1 MFNTPPKIFAHVS
14 ALYDKNFVVPE
25 YILNKQNNTVNLFH
39 RFCPHRMYPL
49 AEPGTLVEE
58 ITCNF
63 HGFQWDKNGVPIN
76 NSKKLSCGQAE
87 TGKSGLVFKNFKEP
101 NAQWVEDLAAETNL
115 VYSHTLT
122 GTSVGS
128 WLWIMEVQADL
139 LHVRVGENA
148 VHPGLSTITHLEDTI
163 MSTGDGWALQ
173 TCSTGWWLCVYP
185 YTFVEWSKGC
195 LAMNYA
201 VPKDQQTEFGFTW
214 VSQFYYNPS
223 TTQERR
229 ATFEKYFQDVF
240 LEDIAAI
247 ELQKGKYFPLITA
260 HNHLE
265 DHCVHFGKWVND
277 NLLKD
282 KSI

>member
-1 MFNTPPKIFAHVS
+1 MFKTPPQILAHTAAIEHGNYVT
-14 ALYDKNFVVPE
+14 PE
-25 YILNKQNNTVNLFH
+25 YIINKGDTQITLF
-39 RFCPHRMYPL
+39 RRYCPHRMYPMHM
-49 AEPGTLVEE
+49 PGDVVKN
-58 ITCNF
+58 IVCNF
-63 HGFQWDKNGVPIN
+63 HGFEWTESGTPIN
-76 NSKKLSCGQAE
+76 NNKRLTCGKA
-87 TGKSGLVFKNFKEP
+87 TAGKSGLIFKDFIEP
-101 NAQWVEDLAAETNL
+101 NTQWVEDLAAETNL

-122 GTSVGS
+122 GTSAGS

-148 VHPGLSTITHLEDTI
+148 VHPGLSSITHLEDTT
-163 MSTGDGWALQ
+163 MSAGDGWALQ

-214 VSQFYYNPS
+214 VSQFYYDPS

-229 ATFEKYFQDVF
+229 TTFEKYFQDVF

>member
-1 MFNTPPKIFAHVS
+1 
-14 ALYDKNFVVPE
+14 
-25 YILNKQNNTVNLFH
+25 
-39 RFCPHRMYPL
+39 
-49 AEPGTLVEE
+49 
-58 ITCNF
+58 
-63 HGFQWDKNGVPIN
+63 
-76 NSKKLSCGQAE
+76 
-87 TGKSGLVFKNFKEP
+87 
-101 NAQWVEDLAAETNL
+101 
-115 VYSHTLT
+115 
-122 GTSVGS
+122 
-128 WLWIMEVQADL
+128 MEVQADL

-148 VHPGLSTITHLEDTI
+148 VHPGLSSITHLEDTV

-173 TCSTGWWLCVYP
+173 TCSTGWWLCIYP

-201 VPKDQQTEFGFTW
+201 VPKDQHTEFGFTW

-229 ATFEKYFQDVF
+229 TTFEKYFQDVF

-247 ELQKGKYFPLITA
+247 ELQKGKYFPLTTA

-265 DHCVHFGKWVND
+265 DHCVHFGKWVKD

-282 KSI
+282 KPI